1 MLGKVLLTGFGLIT
15 YGLTRFAFNVLVL
28 RILSPAFLG
37 EVNQT
42 LSVFLIFPTFYAP
55 ALGNVVSRFA
65 SEFIGA
71 GQAQKARQIFSL
83 SLVLVAAASV
93 VGTAVAWLVFPALQG
108 NLPIART
115 TVFVL
120 APMLALN
127 SFYGFLKASYYGY
140 DRVSKC
146 LANEIVAS
154 SVFFVV
160 LAAALVLRSRF
171 LALLPFLAHALVFS
185 ATAVWHLRDQL
196 TFRALFRDIAPDLRR
211 CAHFLFC
218 TIINSLTG
226 PGAFHLG
233 IVLTGRLT
241 GNSEIAAYYAVLLY
255 SLQPLNL
262 VPVSLVTVMMP
273 TISRHYGAGQL
284 DAGVEIS
291 ERSFRPLFL
300 LMTLICGGCAI
311 LGQEALLVIVG
322 SQRTD
327 LLAPFLIILIAMYG
341 SLISSAP
348 GILLNATRHI
358 GQIASSG
365 AVGALAAI
373 VLWNLAIPR
382 WGLLGSALGYAALQL
397 TKGAWAFLA
406 ARRLLRWRARMGWSP
421 WAGGAAAAGLAAVSL
436 LLQPLWYHMAIALL
450 FTVLIVL
457 FHVRDL
463 VEYFNHFTAAV
474 RGGVSP
480 SQGDSL
486 NPD

>member
-71 GQAQKARQIFSL
+71 GQVQKARQIFSL
-83 SLVLVAAASV
+83 SLVLVAAASI
-93 VGTAVAWLVFPALQG
+93 VGTAVAWLVFPVLQG
-108 NLPIART
+108 DLAIGRT
-115 TVFVL
+115 TILFL

-154 SVFFVV
+154 SAFFVV
-160 LAAALVLRSRF
+160 LAAALILRSRF
-171 LALLPFLAHALVFS
+171 LALLPFLTHAAVFS
-185 ATAVWHLRDQL
+185 AAALWHLRDQL

-211 CAHFLFC
+211 CGHFLFC
-218 TIINSLTG
+218 TVINSLTG

-241 GNSEIAAYYAVLLY
+241 GNSEIAAYYSVLLY

-262 VPVSLVTVMMP
+262 LPVSLVTVMMP

-284 DAGVEIS
+284 ETGVEIS

-311 LGQEALLVIVG
+311 LGHEALAVIAG
-322 SQRTD
+322 SERKD
-327 LLAPFLIILIAMYG
+327 LLAPFLIILGAMYG

-358 GQIASSG
+358 GQIATSG
-365 AVGALAAI
+365 AVGALAA
-373 VLWNLAIPR
+373 VLLWNVAIPR
-382 WGLLGSALGYAALQL
+382 YGLLGSACGYAVLQL
-397 TKGAWAFLA
+397 TKGTWAFLA

-421 WAGGAAAAGLAAVSL
+421 WAAGAAAGALAAVAL
-436 LLQPLWYHMAIALL
+436 LLRPLWCHLAAAAL

-457 FHVRDL
+457 FHARDL
-463 VEYFNHFTAAV
+463 AESIHHFTAAL

-480 SQGDSL
+480 GQSDSI